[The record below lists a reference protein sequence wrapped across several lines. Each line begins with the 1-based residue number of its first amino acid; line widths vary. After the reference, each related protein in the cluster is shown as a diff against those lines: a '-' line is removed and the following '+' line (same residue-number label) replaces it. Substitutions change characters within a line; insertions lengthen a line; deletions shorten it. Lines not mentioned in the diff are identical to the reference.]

1 MIKTLFILC
10 PLRLICLES
19 CQKGARADTG
29 KKIASRPRLR
39 FVGASFYGYFYI
51 QIAKVCQQKIFFLD
65 SDLVFVYR
73 IIHKIICNLEWAMG
87 SRREET
93 YHKIQR
99 AIINGTLSP
108 GERLVEK
115 RICDEFKVGRTP
127 LREVLRQLEAEGY
140 VDVFPNKGAVVRKMS
155 LKEVGD
161 IYDIVALLEGYATEI
176 ATRYIT
182 SEDKRKL
189 RNIQNECKEAGRS
202 KDYRKWLEKN
212 ALFHGYFPRLS
223 GKAYLFNQIDSLR
236 SKNYRY
242 RLIAATI
249 PGRME
254 KHIRAHEEILKAVF
268 KMNARQAGNAMRR
281 HVLYVKTML
290 IDILRQYPEL

>member
-1 MIKTLFILC
+1 
-10 PLRLICLES
+10 
-19 CQKGARADTG
+19 
-29 KKIASRPRLR
+29 
-39 FVGASFYGYFYI
+39 
-51 QIAKVCQQKIFFLD
+51 
-65 SDLVFVYR
+65 
-73 IIHKIICNLEWAMG
+73 MG

-99 AIINGTLSP
+99 AITNGTLNP

-115 RICDEFKVGRTP
+115 RICEEFKVGRTP
-127 LREVLRQLEAEGY
+127 LREALRQLEAEGY
-140 VDVFPNKGAVVRKMS
+140 VDVFLNKGAVVKKMS

-176 ATRYIT
+176 ATKYIT
-182 SEDKRKL
+182 SKDKKNL

-212 ALFHGYFPRLS
+212 ALFHRYFPRLS
-223 GKAYLFNQIDSLR
+223 GKTYLCNQIDTLR

-242 RLIAATI
+242 RLIAATV

-254 KHIRAHEEILKAVF
+254 NHIRAHEEILRAVF
-268 KMNARQAGNAMRR
+268 KMDARRAGNVMRK
-281 HVLYVKTML
+281 HVVYVKEML
-290 IDILRQYPEL
+290 LEVLKQYPEL

>member
-1 MIKTLFILC
+1 
-10 PLRLICLES
+10 
-19 CQKGARADTG
+19 
-29 KKIASRPRLR
+29 
-39 FVGASFYGYFYI
+39 
-51 QIAKVCQQKIFFLD
+51 
-65 SDLVFVYR
+65 
-73 IIHKIICNLEWAMG
+73 MG

-99 AIINGTLSP
+99 AITNGTLSP

-161 IYDIVALLEGYATEI
+161 IYDIVALLEAYATET
-176 ATRYIT
+176 ATRYVT

-189 RNIQNECKEAGRS
+189 RNIQNDCKKAGRS

-212 ALFHGYFPRLS
+212 ALFHRYFPRLS
-223 GKAYLFNQIDSLR
+223 GKTYLYNQIDSLR

-242 RLIAATI
+242 RLIAATV

-254 KHIRAHEEILKAVF
+254 NHIRAHEEILRAVF
-268 KMNARQAGNAMRR
+268 KMDARRAGNAMRR
-281 HVLYVKTML
+281 HVLYVKKML
-290 IDILRQYPEL
+290 LEVLKQYPEL

>member
-1 MIKTLFILC
+1 M
-10 PLRLICLES
+10 S
-19 CQKGARADTG
+19 
-29 KKIASRPRLR
+29 
-39 FVGASFYGYFYI
+39 
-51 QIAKVCQQKIFFLD
+51 
-65 SDLVFVYR
+65 
-73 IIHKIICNLEWAMG
+73 

-93 YHKIQR
+93 YKKIQT
-99 AIINGTLSP
+99 AITNGTLTP

-127 LREVLRQLEAEGY
+127 LREGLRQLEAEGY

-176 ATRYIT
+176 ATKCIT
-182 SEDKRKL
+182 PEDKKNL
-189 RNIQNECKEAGRS
+189 RNIQNACKEAGRS

-223 GKAYLFNQIDSLR
+223 GKTYLCNQIDSLR

-242 RLIAATI
+242 RLIALSI
-249 PGRME
+249 PGPIE
-254 KHIRAHEEILKAVF
+254 KHIKAHEEILDSVF
-268 KMNARQAGNAMRR
+268 KMNAKKAGNAMRR
-281 HVLYVKTML
+281 HVLYVRKML
-290 IDILRQYPEL
+290 IDLLKQYPEL